1 MFSMQT
7 VQAKENIPTLF
18 VHGWGSSYRAEEHMV
33 KAALKAKVT
42 KTVVRI
48 DVDVYG
54 QAHLV
59 GNLPKILRI
68 RSLRSILKIT
78 RMSMR

>member
-1 MFSMQT
+1 MKKILKILLGIVACLMFSTQT

-33 KAALKAKVT
+33 KSALKSKVT

-48 DVDVYG
+48 DVD
-54 QAHLV
+54 L
-59 GNLPKILRI
+59 
-68 RSLRSILKIT
+68 
-78 RMSMR
+78 